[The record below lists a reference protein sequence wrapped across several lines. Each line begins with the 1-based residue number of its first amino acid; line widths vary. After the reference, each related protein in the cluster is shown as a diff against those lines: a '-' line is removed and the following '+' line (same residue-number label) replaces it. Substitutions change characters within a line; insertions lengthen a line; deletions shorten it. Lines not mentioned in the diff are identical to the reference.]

1 MPPGRHCATQGKG
14 SGIKNLIDS
23 GDRQPEKGGDNMD
36 AKKCSY
42 CGADFGAGYKG
53 EVCPACGHKLEGVKT
68 PKAPAAKKPEKG
80 MK

>member
-1 MPPGRHCATQGKG
+1 
-14 SGIKNLIDS
+14 
-23 GDRQPEKGGDNMD
+23 MD

-80 MK
+80 DRK